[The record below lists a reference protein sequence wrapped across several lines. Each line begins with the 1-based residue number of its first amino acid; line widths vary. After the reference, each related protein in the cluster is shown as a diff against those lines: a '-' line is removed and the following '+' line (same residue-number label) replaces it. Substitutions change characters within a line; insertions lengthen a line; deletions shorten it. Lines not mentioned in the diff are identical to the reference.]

1 MAAISASS
9 QCLENAMQIV
19 KCLKKYDESHQQL
32 YNDKGMRIAEAL
44 CRVFGESVRLYSC
57 TEDPQISGKDPRV
70 DAVVEANDRKYAVEA
85 KLSLTSGA
93 SLGRQLFKKAQKTLE
108 KLQIAAAYLVLLV
121 PGERLADAEEMLS
134 NYVTRVL
141 RNHSVRTERG
151 DVILH
156 IQLDAPL
163 PSIWLKRRHAEFLNV
178 LRHYRLSGVAL
189 LPI

>member
-1 MAAISASS
+1 M
-9 QCLENAMQIV
+9 L
-19 KCLKKYDESHQQL
+19 
-32 YNDKGMRIAEAL
+32 
-44 CRVFGESVRLYSC
+44 
-57 TEDPQISGKDPRV
+57 
-70 DAVVEANDRKYAVEA
+70 EANDRKYAVEA

-108 KLQIAAAYLVLLV
+108 KLQIAAYLVLLV

-141 RNHSVRTERG
+141 RNHSVRAERG